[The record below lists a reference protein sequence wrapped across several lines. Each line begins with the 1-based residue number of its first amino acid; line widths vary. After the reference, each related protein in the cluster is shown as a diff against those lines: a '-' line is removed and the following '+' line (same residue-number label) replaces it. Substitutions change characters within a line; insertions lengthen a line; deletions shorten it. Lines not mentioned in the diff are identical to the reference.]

1 VEVRIKHIRPED
13 LRFSAFHD
21 AGWASR
27 PDNSSQGGL
36 MIFACHKDLLD
47 GKEATISLI
56 EWKSWKLKRVCRSS
70 LSAECQAMAEALDTL
85 NFVRFFWQILT
96 GKSKV
101 TPKIDQDHE
110 LTQAPMSSLITDCK
124 GLFDAV
130 NRSQSAGLGLSEKRT
145 AIEALSIR
153 QICAA
158 SNVSVKWV
166 NSDRQLA
173 DILTKVGVMTE
184 NLDRALNSNQWRI
197 VFDSTFTS
205 AKNLRK
211 QKREK
216 YFKKIVDPTSRSL
229 LAELTPDEMAHVI
242 DMVRRDRHG
251 SSE

>member
-1 VEVRIKHIRPED
+1 MSKSESD
-13 LRFSAFHD
+13 FRFNAFHD

-27 PDNSSQGGL
+27 PDGSSRRGL

-47 GKEATISLI
+47 GKEAPLSLL

-85 NFVRFFWQILT
+85 NFVRFFWEILT
-96 GKSKV
+96 GRSKV
-101 TPKIDQDHE
+101 MTKIDQDFE
-110 LTQAPMSSLITDCK
+110 LTKAPTSGLITDCK

-153 QICAA
+153 QICSV

-173 DILTKVGVMTE
+173 DILTKQGVLTE
-184 NLDRALNSNQWRI
+184 NMDRALRTNQWRI

-211 QKREK
+211 QKRDNH
-216 YFKKIVDPTSRSL
+216 FKKIKDPTSRVL
-229 LAELTPDEMAHVI
+229 LAELSSAEVEQF
-242 DMVRRDRHG
+242 VGLVQKLRHD
-251 SSE
+251 SLE